1 MKIKSIKA
9 NGLKPT
15 WDIEVAN
22 THQYFMENGVVSHN
36 TIATIVGAAECIEP
50 TKENLMKRE
59 TLSGEFITINKYLI
73 DDLKKVNMWNDAVR
87 DSIKKNDGSIQQLQG
102 LPADYYPLYKTVWE
116 QSQKVL
122 IDHAIA
128 RGAYIDQAQS
138 LNLFIDLNK
147 YDEKRRIAVLSSMYM
162 YAWNNGKGVKTTYY
176 LRGKAASKISS
187 TSSVNNAVAAAPMAP
202 EDSEACESCS

>member
-1 MKIKSIKA
+1 MKIKKIEA
-9 NGLKPT
+9 NGVQPT
-15 WDIEVAN
+15 WDIEVEGE
-22 THQYFMENGVVSHN
+22 HQYFMENGVVSHN

-73 DDLKKVNMWNDAVR
+73 DDLKKVNMWNDVVR
-87 DSIKKNDGSIQQLQG
+87 DSIKKNDGSIQQIPG
-102 LPADYYPLYKTVWE
+102 LPADYYSLYKTVWE
-116 QSQKVL
+116 ISQKVL

-162 YAWNNGKGVKTTYY
+162 YAWNNGNGVKTTYY

-187 TSSVNNAVAAAPMAP
+187 TSSVSNSAATPSMAP
-202 EDSEACESCS
+202 ESPESCESCS